1 MKEASDGPSENLP
14 ESARP
19 EEKDDSL
26 RSMLRGALR
35 EQEPPPRVL
44 PGVQKRIRER
54 SGGKFYADG
63 WSTAREPLNTYFIT
77 SLVMLAVL
85 GIAYALLAPLS
96 GSAQAVH
103 NQPVPVQVIPSQP
116 ALVPAP
122 SAH

>member
-1 MKEASDGPSENLP
+1 MKEQPSENVP
-14 ESARP
+14 ESVRP
-19 EEKDDSL
+19 DDKEDPL

-63 WSTAREPLNTYFIT
+63 WSTAREPLNTYLIT

-85 GIAYALLAPLS
+85 GISYALLAPLS
-96 GSAQAVH
+96 GSAQAVR
-103 NQPVPVQVIPSQP
+103 NAPVPVQVIPMLPGS
-116 ALVPAP
+116 
-122 SAH
+122 SGK